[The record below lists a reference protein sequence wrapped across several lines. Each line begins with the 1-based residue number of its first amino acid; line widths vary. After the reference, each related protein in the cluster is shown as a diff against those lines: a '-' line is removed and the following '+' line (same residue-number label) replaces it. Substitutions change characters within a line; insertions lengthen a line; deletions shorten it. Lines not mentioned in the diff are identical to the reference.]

1 MKTVVIIVAVRD
13 VITTTLCLVATTRY
27 AYSRSGHHDLPMLIH
42 CFHQRLGNSPIRFFT
57 VFAGFQYGYPDR
69 EFITGANGLKPS
81 DRAGAGRAYAGD
93 FGDVVIHEKSHGEG
107 SRVPAAGDKTAEGAP
122 LGLFS
127 IHMEG
132 LRVISSSEIEYI
144 LFLNYD

>member
-1 MKTVVIIVAVRD
+1 MKTITIVAVRD
-13 VITTTLCLVATTRY
+13 VITTNLCLVATTRY
-27 AYSRSGHHDLPMLIH
+27 AYGRSGHHYLPVLVYR
-42 CFHQRLGNSPIRFFT
+42 FHKSTDDSPIRFLT
-57 VFAGFQYGYPDR
+57 VFVRLYNGYPDR
-69 EFITGANGLKPS
+69 EFIAGANGLKPS

-122 LGLFS
+122 LGLFG

>member
-1 MKTVVIIVAVRD
+1 MKTIIIVEVWD

-69 EFITGANGLKPS
+69 EFITGAGGLKPS

-122 LGLFS
+122 LGLFG